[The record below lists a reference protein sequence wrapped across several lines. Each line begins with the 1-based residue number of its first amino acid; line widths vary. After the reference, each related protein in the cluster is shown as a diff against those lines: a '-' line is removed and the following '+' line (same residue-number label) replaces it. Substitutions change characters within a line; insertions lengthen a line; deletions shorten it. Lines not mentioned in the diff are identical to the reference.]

1 MIKKFEAFDIEERF
15 INFVKEA
22 FVDFIDEDIF
32 NIRTDGHLIS
42 ISIKLPFFYDDFSL
56 ANISKI
62 IDINKEQTELIEEAK
77 VAVLRLK
84 DEFAVEPSMYI
95 KVEKDDEEDEE
106 IPIIK
111 LSLSITYSKKDLS
124 IK

>member
-1 MIKKFEAFDIEERF
+1 
-15 INFVKEA
+15 
-22 FVDFIDEDIF
+22 
-32 NIRTDGHLIS
+32 
-42 ISIKLPFFYDDFSL
+42 
-56 ANISKI
+56 
-62 IDINKEQTELIEEAK
+62 
-77 VAVLRLK
+77 
-84 DEFAVEPSMYI
+84 MYI

>member
-1 MIKKFEAFDIEERF
+1 MQT
-15 INFVKEA
+15 V
-22 FVDFIDEDIF
+22 
-32 NIRTDGHLIS
+32 GYLIS

-56 ANISKI
+56 NDMSKV

-77 VAVLRLK
+77 VAVLRIK

-95 KVEKDDEEDEE
+95 KVEKDHDEDVE
-106 IPIIK
+106 IPIVK

-124 IK
+124 I